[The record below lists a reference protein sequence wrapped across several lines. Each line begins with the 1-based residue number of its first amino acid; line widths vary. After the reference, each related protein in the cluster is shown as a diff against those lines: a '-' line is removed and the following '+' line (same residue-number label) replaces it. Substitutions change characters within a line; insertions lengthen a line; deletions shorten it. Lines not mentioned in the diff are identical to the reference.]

1 MVSFKELREADFSGV
16 TETAEA
22 WTSMAKALESLD
34 GRVGRELTNTPQRAG
49 WEGAAADD
57 AGRAL
62 QGIDT
67 DFTQASGVATALAAI
82 IRDAGEDFTA
92 ARKDLDNALHDA
104 SEQKLIVADDGAV
117 SWPPMSSQGHNDPD
131 YQETLRTYQ
140 ADMKGKAEAMSTR
153 IGQAVAK
160 ATAADQRASSSLQ
173 SDVGTSTTAF
183 NARPYGGGD
192 AADARRATDLLGKGG
207 SLSDEERKRLQNL
220 MAADSGSKEFSTTL
234 LAGLRAG
241 DKTGPEALL
250 EYSKAYNGYAHGD
263 HDAGD
268 YQDIYG
274 SLSKVLATA
283 TKDGGMGKEWE
294 DNLLKAARKPGGS
307 AAGYNE
313 GYPALTQLMGAGGS
327 YDKGFLERVGNDL
340 VDYEKSSKHKGED
353 LWGPFYTVPG
363 DKSTDPMG
371 GLMRAMSH
379 NPEASKAF
387 LDPAKSGNLD
397 YLLKDRKWP
406 NQDNEAKMFPADLKA
421 SSHAAFADVLE
432 AATTGRDPHGNGKPV
447 RPHDEGMVRIMD
459 KTLTT
464 LAGDRAG
471 HENELS
477 PVLRRPLANMIS
489 EFPADTHDILSKDLS
504 GPSHPE
510 GLTASR
516 EQLLRVIRGVT
527 EDPEAF
533 AVIHLSESREV
544 GRRMDEF
551 GPENFKPDV
560 TGRPNPQF
568 AGFLDES
575 GKALGALD
583 AVRADTFIDHKS
595 DEQFKNNW
603 KAKMDYHVYG
613 TAANMLKIP
622 GASWFPLGDVAQRLV
637 DVGTSDWANKANA
650 ELDVRTQGDVSKNY
664 TAGESQ
670 LMTMIQEKARR
681 SGVSDQDMTATGSVT
696 KQLADSAGVH
706 YRSSIDRAYHNALG
720 NP

>member
-22 WTSMAKALESLD
+22 WTNMAKALESLD
-34 GRVGRELTNTPQRAG
+34 GRVGRELVNTPQRAG
-49 WEGAAADD
+49 WQGGAADD
-57 AGRAL
+57 ASRAL

-67 DFTQASGVATALAAI
+67 DFSQATGVANALAAI

-92 ARKDLDNALHDA
+92 ARKDLDTALQEA
-104 SEQKLIVADDGAV
+104 NEQKLVVADDGTV
-117 SWPPMSSQGHNDPD
+117 SWPPLSSEGHNDPD
-131 YQETLRTYQ
+131 FQDTVRAYQ
-140 ADMKGKAEAMSTR
+140 ADMKAKGEAMTTR
-153 IGQAVAK
+153 IAQAVAK
-160 ATAADQRASSSLQ
+160 ATAADQRASSALQ

-183 NARPYGGGD
+183 NAHPYGGGD
-192 AADARRATDLLGKGG
+192 VADARRAADLMGKGG
-207 SLSDEERKRLQNL
+207 TLSDEERKRLQNL
-220 MAADSGSKEFSTTL
+220 MAADSGSKDFSTTL
-234 LAGLRAG
+234 LNSLNLGG
-241 DKTGPEALL
+241 KTGPEALL

-263 HDAGD
+263 HDAKD

-274 SLSKVLATA
+274 SLSQVLATA
-283 TKDGGMGKEWE
+283 TKDGGMGKDWE
-294 DNLLKAARKPGGS
+294 DNLLKAARKQGGS
-307 AAGYNE
+307 AAGFNE
-313 GYPALTQLMGAGGS
+313 NYPALTQLMGAGGN

-340 VDYEKSSKHKGED
+340 VDYERHSKRKGEE
-353 LWGPFYTVPG
+353 LWGPFYSVAG
-363 DKSTDPMG
+363 DRSTDPMG

-379 NPEASKAF
+379 NPQASKEF
-387 LDPAKSGNLD
+387 LDPAAGGNLD

-406 NQDNEAKMFPADLKA
+406 NQDNEGKLFPADLRA
-421 SSHAAFADVLE
+421 SSHAAFADALE
-432 AATTGRDPHGNGKPV
+432 AATTGRDPHGNQPPV
-447 RPHDEGMVRIMD
+447 RPHDGAMVRIMD
-459 KTLTT
+459 RTLIT
-464 LAGDRAG
+464 LGGDQAG
-471 HENELS
+471 HENDLS

-510 GLTASR
+510 GLTAGR

-583 AVRADTFIDHKS
+583 AVRADAFIDHKS

-613 TAANMLKIP
+613 TAANMLKVP

-637 DVGTSDWANKANA
+637 DIGTSDWANKANA

-681 SGVSDQDMTATGSVT
+681 SGVSDQDIDATGSVT